1 MAIDRIHRIN
11 EIIRREMGAALY
23 HVGQNE
29 EIGPVEISFVE
40 ADISKDLRTC
50 VLHVSFLAPEE
61 RHAKLMA
68 WLNKH
73 RIDFQKHIAQHV
85 GLKYTPRL
93 MFRQTN
99 SIVKGDRVLAIL
111 SDIDKELKS

>member
-1 MAIDRIHRIN
+1 MAIDRIQRIN
-11 EIIRREMGAALY
+11 AIIRREMGTALY
-23 HVGQNE
+23 HIGQNE
-29 EIGPVEISFVE
+29 GINPVEMSFVE
-40 ADISKDLRTC
+40 ADVSKDLRTC
-50 VLHVSFLAPEE
+50 VLHLSFLAPVE

-73 RIDFQKHIAQHV
+73 RVDFQAHIAKNV

-99 SIVKGDRVLAIL
+99 SIEKGDRVLAIL
-111 SDIDKELKS
+111 ADIDKG